1 MTQERG
7 IGKAETVLCFYRFGK
22 AWTIAADR
30 GGKKHPA
37 FSLRCRR
44 QNRFCGTAAQAL
56 RTQARF
62 SAPPLLGWVYKHFSP
77 LQSQKCETSSTFE
90 IGAFF
95 KSAVLQAGGRGLF
108 TQNTRSFSDSAHPP
122 RRFAGDTVLSI
133 PPRAARDGAPRARGA
148 ALCSRHSF
156 FLRAKALILSSECGI
171 IKIERKAVPP
181 RTASPPGAG
190 RLWNQFRFC
199 TRAAENAPPR
209 RSIPVSRR
217 KARPMMEEKECPV
230 C

>member
-1 MTQERG
+1 MILRVVSDRKRPAGSKPRGGACTGAAPRGLLPSYMTQERG

-133 PPRAARDGAPRARGA
+133 PPRAA
-148 ALCSRHSF
+148 
-156 FLRAKALILSSECGI
+156 
-171 IKIERKAVPP
+171 
-181 RTASPPGAG
+181 G
-190 RLWNQFRFC
+190 RLYAAAIRFSC
-199 TRAAENAPPR
+199 GQR
-209 RSIPVSRR
+209 R
-217 KARPMMEEKECPV
+217 
-230 C
+230 